1 MDMEYN
7 ITWLTQDVCRVIVT
21 GENQEE
27 MATLYFERPK
37 RTWTNKP
44 VMSNT
49 SFSCVDAVVLSAK
62 DTKGAGLYDQTDM
75 TPKDL
80 VRICQELIATDIQK
94 IDNKDG
100 DGQLN

>member
-1 MDMEYN
+1 
-7 ITWLTQDVCRVIVT
+7 
-21 GENQEE
+21 

-44 VMSNT
+44 VMSST
-49 SFSCVDAVVLSAK
+49 SFSCVDAVV
-62 DTKGAGLYDQTDM
+62 TGLYDQTDI

-94 IDNKDG
+94 VDNKDG
-100 DGQLN
+100 DGYLN